1 MINRSKMRRQLYRG
15 GGITGLY
22 PRQKYG
28 VGSFVQDLKDK
39 AVERV
44 RKLIPNEIADV
55 AVKAAPFVAMI
66 PGQQG
71 TAALMRGLGRLDQR
85 GDLTDALKQGALTY
99 GFGRYVAPTI
109 RQGVGNLY
117 EKATGAWGGPTVPG
131 GGGGGQP
138 SGPWDT
144 GKWGPGP
151 KGVDTVKAATD
162 PSGQKWW
169 QKALFGKEGG
179 GVPVFGDKG
188 LIGAKGKFDMS
199 EAFGKGLPA
208 VFAGSTLASLAVQK
222 AMGDVGEREPGES
235 LEAFNKR
242 RKGTVSQYL
251 DYYFRRANKF
261 RIAPEN
267 MDAAA
272 AKFVADNTKEYV
284 SHGGRVGLYGGGEA
298 GIKSLEAGAPD
309 ITYEGNEGPQAPM
322 KMAEFDLK
330 EWIWE
335 SNRQS
340 FSNSMFGKDYEDLT
354 LDQQETIDIQ
364 LQMELGKKGPVIPS
378 PEDPINHFAPKPQGP
393 VLPDKMMAAK
403 GGRIKYNLGTD
414 PRALMGA
421 PGLAGMQ
428 SSPRSTMDPRGL
440 RGLPGIPRQAPDGME
455 FDMRENGGFQ
465 GLGAKEGKDDV
476 KALLAKNEFVFT
488 ADAVRGAGG
497 GDIELGAQRMYDTM
511 KNLERR
517 MA

>member
-1 MINRSKMRRQLYRG
+1 MRRQLYRG
-15 GGITGLY
+15 GGITQIGKPGGLVE
-22 PRQKYG
+22 PGIVKYG
-28 VGSFVQDLKDK
+28 ALDFITDPIKKVGKT
-39 AVERV
+39 V
-44 RKLIPNEIADV
+44 RKLIPNELADV
-55 AVKAAPFVAMI
+55 AVKAAPFVAPFN
-66 PGQQG
+66 PGIAG
-71 TAALMRGLGRLDQR
+71 LMRGIGRYDQR
-85 GDLTDALKQGALTY
+85 GSLSDALKQGVATY
-99 GFGRYVAPTI
+99 GIGQLGQRIGTGSFQPLQNPFTREAFRSPI
-109 RQGVGNLY
+109 
-117 EKATGAWGGPTVPG
+117 GAW
-131 GGGGGQP
+131 
-138 SGPWDT
+138 SGPEGGFRQKAKELAF
-144 GKWGPGP
+144 GKPEITKSDIGSIMAE
-151 KGVDTVKAATD
+151 GVDPGLAKHVASTEVT
-162 PSGQKWW
+162 
-169 QKALFGKEGG
+169 EGT
-179 GVPVFGDKG
+179 KG
-188 LIGAKGKFDMS
+188 LLGFGGDFNLKK
-199 EAFGKGLPA
+199 AFGKGIPA
-208 VFAGSTLASLAVQK
+208 VFAGSTLAALAVQK

-242 RKGTVSQYL
+242 RKGTVGKYL
-251 DYYFRRANKF
+251 DFYFRRANKF

-284 SHGGRVGLYGGGEA
+284 NQGGRVGLRFGTPEA

-354 LDQQETIDIQ
+354 PDQQETIDIQ
-364 LQMELGKKGPVIPS
+364 LEMELGKKGPVLPS
-378 PEDPINHFAPKPQGP
+378 PEDPINPFAPKPTGP

-403 GGRIKYNLGTD
+403 GGRIKYRMGTG
-414 PRALMGA
+414 PA
-421 PGLAGMQ
+421 
-428 SSPRSTMDPRGL
+428 
-440 RGLPGIPRQAPDGME
+440 GLPGIPRMAPDGME
-455 FDMRENGGFQ
+455 FDMRMNGGFQ

-476 KALLAKNEFVFT
+476 NAKLAKNEFVFT

-517 MA
+517 VV